1 MIDFWVLLTVD
12 DETRRIPV
20 PVGIA
25 TDDDAV
31 LDYVM
36 SDDAWDTGEIV
47 AADWPSPS
55 LS

>member
-1 MIDFWVLLTVD
+1 MIDFWYLLTVD

-31 LDYVM
+31 LDYVT
-36 SDDAWDTGEIV
+36 SDDAWATGDIV
-47 AADWPSPS
+47 SADWPSPS